1 MADEKSGEVIRLIK
15 FDGEGSNLHEWSV
28 KTLSL
33 SKIMGFRLVYA
44 SDTKPCSDTTYATSA
59 TDAEK
64 KIYEANDKAYQQLIM
79 SCTGIAFGFGESS
92 KNRTFD

>member
-1 MADEKSGEVIRLIK
+1 MERNQTGMNGVSKLYHYLRSRA
-15 FDGEGSNLHEWSV
+15 FA
-28 KTLSL
+28 LS
-33 SKIMGFRLVYA
+33 MQVT